1 MAVSTRARSAAPQ
14 PTVSGPLGDT
24 PGAGRLSART
34 ALLTTG
40 VVIAA
45 GLIVAWTDSPQLGP
59 VGPAL
64 RGVVMAVILF
74 GVCGDG
80 AAVAL
85 GPGTSTSAPRTPLA
99 WLGPLL
105 ALPLGAALSGLAL
118 TALGLATVPLSIS
131 LWIVLALGV
140 GASAVARAR
149 RRGGA
154 GRPRLRAPD
163 PGRLAWAIVPVVL
176 VIVALAPAWRHGLV
190 TIYGQNPDAH
200 QVAGIAVLFQHVP
213 PTGTDVALPID
224 TVPPAWRFRYPIF
237 YPLAAAAQL
246 GQMDPITVFPA
257 IAGLLLACLGLGFGA
272 FAVLCLRAP
281 PWSGPLIAVAVALT
295 VSTLHSLW
303 HPYWNQLWGMAMF
316 PWALVFGWRAVLEG
330 GRAIV
335 LLALLLL
342 ELGLA
347 YPLALPYPILIVG
360 ALAAAHQRWRLAPRL
375 LRSRS
380 WAVGVLTLVVL
391 APAVAGAALKLA
403 QGVRQLFSSGS
414 ALWGGDIIHP
424 LALGAF
430 VGTPGGIVAALL
442 VLVVAGAGLFGVRLP
457 GRATMPGLPRRSALA
472 LGGSIALLCL
482 LDLRFRLDAHG
493 AYMDFKHLSFLG
505 LLVLTVAGAG
515 LARFTERRSVTAI
528 AAAAALA
535 LGWAIAALPQAH
547 REMLASQTQVDP
559 ELFAVRRWADAL
571 PRGASVRVDVPGS
584 GLQLWAVY
592 MLGSH
597 PVDAPAPLLY
607 TTYAHAVYGLR
618 ADYALSLRYVAGAG
632 GAVHD
637 APRPLFAVGPPL
649 HRNDQFALW
658 RIRWPARLRRFADPS
673 SQALV
678 EP

>member
-1 MAVSTRARSAAPQ
+1 MAVSTEAQSPGPQ
-14 PTVSGPLGDT
+14 PTVPGPARDT
-24 PGAGRLSART
+24 AHAGRLSTRA
-34 ALLTTG
+34 ALLTAG
-40 VVIAA
+40 MVIGA
-45 GLIVAWTDSPQLGP
+45 GLIVARTASPQLGP
-59 VGPAL
+59 VASAL
-64 RGVVMAVILF
+64 RGVLMAVILF

-85 GPGTSTSAPRTPLA
+85 GPKLWTPPTA
-99 WLGPLL
+99 AASLL

-118 TALGLATVPLSIS
+118 TALGLATVPLSVS
-131 LWIVLALGV
+131 LWIVLAIGV
-140 GASAVARAR
+140 GASALARAR
-149 RRGGA
+149 RREGSGG
-154 GRPRLRAPD
+154 PRLRAPD
-163 PGRLAWAIVPVVL
+163 PGRLAWVLVAVVL
-176 VIVALAPAWRHGLV
+176 VIVALAPAWRHGLT

-200 QVAGIAVLFQHVP
+200 QVAGIAVLFQHTP

-224 TVPPAWRFRYPIF
+224 TVPSPWRFRYPIF

-246 GQMDPITVFPA
+246 GHMDPITVFPA
-257 IAGLLLACLGLGFGA
+257 IAGLLLACLGLGFGV

-281 PWSGPLIAVAVALT
+281 LWSGPLIAVAVALT
-295 VSTLHSLW
+295 VSTLHSVW
-303 HPYWNQLWGMAMF
+303 HPYWNQLWGMAIF

-330 GRAIV
+330 GRAAIA
-335 LLALLLL
+335 LLALMLL

-360 ALAAAHQRWRLAPRL
+360 ALAVAHQRWRLAPGL

-380 WAVGVLTLVVL
+380 WVLGALTLLVL
-391 APAVAGAALKLA
+391 LPAVAGAALKLA

-430 VGTPGGIVAALL
+430 VGTGGGIVPALV
-442 VLVVAGAGLFGVRLP
+442 VLAVAGAGLVGVRLP
-457 GRATMPGLPRRSALA
+457 GRAAMPGLPRRSALA
-472 LGGSIALLCL
+472 LGSSIALLCL
-482 LDLRFRLDAHG
+482 LDLRFRLDRHG

-505 LLVLTVAGAG
+505 VLVLTVAGAG
-515 LARFTERRSVTAI
+515 LARWADRRSVTAI
-528 AAAAALA
+528 AVAGALTLA
-535 LGWAIAALPQAH
+535 WAITALPQGH

-559 ELFAVRRWADAL
+559 ELFAVRRWADEL
-571 PRGASVRVDVPGS
+571 PRGASVRVDVPAS

-597 PVDAPAPLLY
+597 PVDAPTPLLY

-618 ADYALSLRYVAGAG
+618 ADYSLSLRYVAGPG
-632 GAVHD
+632 GAARA
-637 APRPLFAVGPPL
+637 APRPLLAVGPPL
-649 HRNDQFALW
+649 RRNDQFALW
-658 RIRWPARLRRFADPS
+658 RIRWPARLRRFPDPS